1 MGTGFEVLLQ
11 GDDAQHLEAVA
22 VAICEEFERLD
33 RALSRFDPSSEIARI
48 NREAKGKP
56 VRVDR
61 EIFALLDSC
70 LNARKITDGW
80 FDVTATS
87 GGGGFTLDPESHT
100 VTLAGP
106 ETSIDPGA
114 IGKGYAL
121 DRGAEIMKMY
131 GIESGLLHGGTSSV
145 LAIGEWPVDI
155 RHPNSLE
162 ADPAARIA
170 LAGRAM
176 SCSAVRHP
184 GNLESDLVD
193 PHTGIALTGDAACV
207 VLADR
212 AVDAEFLSTALLA
225 MGRSRAID
233 YLRNSSTA
241 PGAAIGWIEDGSELT
256 WLADE
261 KLK

>member
-22 VAICEEFERLD
+22 AAICEEFERLD
-33 RALSRFDPSSEIARI
+33 RALSRFDPSSEISRI
-48 NREAKGKP
+48 NREAGMKP

-155 RHPNSLE
+155 RHPNSIE
-162 ADPAARIA
+162 ADPVACIA
-170 LAGRAM
+170 LSGRAM

-184 GNLESDLVD
+184 GYLESDLID

-225 MGRSRAID
+225 MGRIMAID
-233 YLRNSSTA
+233 YLRNNSIA
-241 PGAAIGWIEDGSELT
+241 PGAAIGWIEDGRELA
-256 WLADE
+256 WLTDE